1 MPRNRL
7 PRVMKRYS
15 PTGRRIMADVW
26 RDFWIRETG
35 TGQQV
40 AQLHDRYMMMMISDS
55 TLKIRIWKVILNK
68 TKVFVSKRKF
78 RALNEC
84 FRQLS
89 LPFPGP

>member
-15 PTGRRIMADVW
+15 PTGRRNHGRPL

-40 AQLHDRYMMMMISDS
+40 AQLHDRYMMMMMMMLMYNNNSNNVVTIACDKVLVFHDCSDFKHPYQ
-55 TLKIRIWKVILNK
+55 LNCILL
-68 TKVFVSKRKF
+68 F
-78 RALNEC
+78 R
-84 FRQLS
+84 
-89 LPFPGP
+89 